1 MDPVRA
7 ASAES
12 GGASSSGGFQYTPP
26 SYLLRA
32 SDTTNRPWN
41 YGNSSANNNNEG
53 DFYGS
58 GGNNRNNNNNDGESS
73 ENEYDLPQEQRPQTR
88 RESYVDAHFHQR
100 VRTKQS
106 RYRDIITG
114 VEEISETTETTTS
127 TESDYVSNKKPN
139 PIKSRSVSAPSNI
152 DAETVRNLRAH
163 RLRSSLLKPTS
174 DDYDLQTK
182 LELRRLKARK
192 EDAEQ
197 SERAERVS
205 IAASDEIMAL
215 ENERKTIQEERK
227 ALAIAKEEAFYAL
240 KRASQI
246 NEERRKQRELD
257 AIIEMNRLEDE
268 KITKRREQRR
278 RRSRSKNKNNRSTMK
293 TKSFNNND
301 NDDDFT
307 LFDLDNDFAF
317 LNDISGIVRDSS
329 LMKG

>member
-1 MDPVRA
+1 MQV
-7 ASAES
+7 
-12 GGASSSGGFQYTPP
+12 
-26 SYLLRA
+26 L
-32 SDTTNRPWN
+32 
-41 YGNSSANNNNEG
+41 
-53 DFYGS
+53 
-58 GGNNRNNNNNDGESS
+58 
-73 ENEYDLPQEQRPQTR
+73 
-88 RESYVDAHFHQR
+88 
-100 VRTKQS
+100 
-106 RYRDIITG
+106 
-114 VEEISETTETTTS
+114 
-127 TESDYVSNKKPN
+127 KKPN
-139 PIKSRSVSAPSNI
+139 SLKLRSVSAPSNI

-192 EDAEQ
+192 DD
-197 SERAERVS
+197 SERAERAS
-205 IAASDEIMAL
+205 LAAESDISERMAL

-227 ALAIAKEEAFYAL
+227 ALAIAKEEATYAL

-278 RRSRSKNKNNRSTMK
+278 RRSRSKNNNNRSTMK
-293 TKSFNNND
+293 TKSFNNTD

-329 LMKG
+329 LMKGCLSVTTGCFGNCNDISSDCKDTIIDNNNNTAPDLVRCSDTSHSDIEGDESNNGGENGENIIGEGFGNSNQNETNNGSSLRRSRLSAQYRV